1 MGSNNKSSMEQ
12 MYVIVSAHTGEEGAA
27 DVIPENQAK
36 ALATQVS
43 GIDAIVAGHAHST
56 LNDLTLKNP
65 DGKVVPILEPGKWA
79 QNVSQI
85 DIAVDATGTVTGL
98 TTKNVAMGSTIAE
111 DPAITALIAPYQAKT
126 LEYTATVLGQS
137 TGEYKGEKQ
146 ITEPTEIMELINKVQ
161 AGAAGTQLSIAA
173 PLSLTAYIPKGDI
186 TIKDIM
192 GVYVYENFLYGVKM
206 NGKQIKDWMEYT
218 VRYYKQTSSSTDPIV
233 KDPSIKYCRL

>member
-1 MGSNNKSSMEQ
+1 M
-12 MYVIVSAHTGEEGAA
+12 T
-27 DVIPENQAK
+27 
-36 ALATQVS
+36 
-43 GIDAIVAGHAHST
+43 
-56 LNDLTLKNP
+56 
-65 DGKVVPILEPGKWA
+65 
-79 QNVSQI
+79 
-85 DIAVDATGTVTGL
+85 
-98 TTKNVAMGSTIAE
+98 
-111 DPAITALIAPYQAKT
+111 
-126 LEYTATVLGQS
+126 
-137 TGEYKGEKQ
+137 KQ

-233 KDPSIKYCRL
+233 N